1 MGDDRFII
9 DAYKVCLLDNL
20 VDTAVVEVV
29 DYAVNETKPGTAIFG
44 DWQNWTLEDFKICYN
59 RNYFGMS
66 RGQVSEDREND
77 GSRFYR
83 AVYASEFSLDD
94 VFPTRAE
101 LNPSK
106 WSGFNEQDFLDY
118 SEKHFP
124 GMTMGQIHKDKE
136 NEGDIFYRAVRKR
149 GFSSGMFKKVK
160 RVRWSKFSLDE
171 FKNHYDTYYPGMTRL
186 EVENDLENGGN
197 NFYQAVKRRSLLNEI
212 FPKSKIIDWISY
224 SDEDLK
230 KFYESNFKGMKRSAI
245 REDDEGLGRKFYD
258 TVKRRGIQDKIFP
271 PSERCDWTEFTVQ
284 DFKDYYDEN
293 FDGMGRSQVKRDVEG
308 SGSRFYKAVS
318 KRGFR
323 DEVFPEKLLRRD
335 YWTKEK
341 TLEIAR
347 ELDAKYD
354 GIPVSRRYK
363 ELGISTTFGIAV
375 GKHFEGMRKL
385 RAMLALEKKNSSERE
400 LLESLVGDLSNG

>member
-1 MGDDRFII
+1 
-9 DAYKVCLLDNL
+9 
-20 VDTAVVEVV
+20 
-29 DYAVNETKPGTAIFG
+29 
-44 DWQNWTLEDFKICYN
+44 
-59 RNYFGMS
+59 
-66 RGQVSEDREND
+66 
-77 GSRFYR
+77 
-83 AVYASEFSLDD
+83 
-94 VFPTRAE
+94 
-101 LNPSK
+101 
-106 WSGFNEQDFLDY
+106 
-118 SEKHFP
+118 
-124 GMTMGQIHKDKE
+124 MGQIHKDKE